1 MPKVHV
7 EQGWLEGERAPLV
20 TKDGFYNCFKG
31 IPYAAPPIGKL
42 HFKAPQS
49 PILWKGNED
58 CLYLNVYTPELTP
71 KHPLPLM
78 FFIHS
83 GGYKCGSG
91 NTDNY
96 GPDFLVKEEVVLV
109 TINYRVEVLGF
120 LCLENKDVPGNAE
133 MKDQVA
139 ALRWVQKN
147 ISNFGGDPNNVT
159 IFGESAG
166 GGSVG
171 WHILSP
177 MSKGLFQRA
186 ILMSGSPF
194 VTGAILIFL
203 DVLSPRKTTRNVYGN
218 QGRTNCPDLPG
229 ASHLDDL
236 SYLFD
241 PKRFSLPIDM
251 DSKSYKMIKQTCA
264 LFANFAKCGNP
275 TPRGSKLGV
284 TWLQYDPN
292 NRNYL
297 DIGETLTPG
306 RDLGEKIFC
315 FKSKDEDLA
324 DYIYT
329 HTPHC
334 TQQHSHE
341 RTRAHARTLTHTR
354 SRTRAYVH
362 IYATHAR
369 SHAHLLLH
377 INFADENCF
386 LIGTYEV
393 KGKDENE
400 EAQNQNIKVDRKA
413 KSELILAISSTELR
427 HVRGCGTSC
436 EVWVKLMSVY
446 ALKGPA
452 RKALLLKQLMLHK
465 VCEVGDVRDHL
476 NKFCEIVYRLSA
488 MDNEANQDLLCVML
502 LYCLSDSYEIF
513 KYTIKS
519 LDELLNVDAFKVK
532 IFKKGAV
539 ESQAQ
544 QRQAQP
550 HQLFAVDRRRTIAGT
565 RSPMRRLVD
574 AYKRF
579 KAMDINAL
587 TIGFFTKISLIS

>member
-20 TKDGFYNCFKG
+20 TKDGFYYSFKG

-42 HFKAPQS
+42 RFKAPQS
-49 PILWKGNED
+49 PILWKGIKKATEHGPVCPQLDLFTDQFLEGNED

-71 KHPLPLM
+71 KTPLP
-78 FFIHS
+78 I
-83 GGYKCGSG
+83 
-91 NTDNY
+91 
-96 GPDFLVKEEVVLV
+96 LVKEEVVLV

-120 LCLENKDVPGNAE
+120 LCLENKEVPGNAG

-194 VTGAILIFL
+194 CDWGNTYFSRRRAFALGRQLGITTNDDKELLEYLQSVPVEKLRNTNPKVMILETLVETFALKMFHFTPVVEKDMGLEHFLTDTPENYLKSGNLNEVDVMIGYTSEEALYIGSRIKSVFDHYQMYPEMLVPREILVKVPPSKSLEISDKIGAHYFESKPIGDDTMKEMIKYVSDSAFGYNIHRFL
-203 DVLSPRKTTRNVYGN
+203 RLLPPFKKNRFLYQFSCVSERNVYGN

-241 PKRFSLPIDM
+241 PKRFNLQVDM
-251 DSKSYKMIKQTCA
+251 DTKSYKMIKQTCA

-306 RDLGEKIFC
+306 RDLGEKMYQFW
-315 FKSKDEDLA
+315 
-324 DYIYT
+324 
-329 HTPHC
+329 
-334 TQQHSHE
+334 Q
-341 RTRAHARTLTHTR
+341 
-354 SRTRAYVH
+354 
-362 IYATHAR
+362 
-369 SHAHLLLH
+369 
-377 INFADENCF
+377 
-386 LIGTYEV
+386 
-393 KGKDENE
+393 
-400 EAQNQNIKVDRKA
+400 
-413 KSELILAISSTELR
+413 
-427 HVRGCGTSC
+427 
-436 EVWVKLMSVY
+436 SVY
-446 ALKGPA
+446 
-452 RKALLLKQLMLHK
+452 
-465 VCEVGDVRDHL
+465 D
-476 NKFCEIVYRLSA
+476 
-488 MDNEANQDLLCVML
+488 EAN
-502 LYCLSDSYEIF
+502 
-513 KYTIKS
+513 
-519 LDELLNVDAFKVK
+519 
-532 IFKKGAV
+532 
-539 ESQAQ
+539 
-544 QRQAQP
+544 
-550 HQLFAVDRRRTIAGT
+550 
-565 RSPMRRLVD
+565 
-574 AYKRF
+574 
-579 KAMDINAL
+579 
-587 TIGFFTKISLIS
+587 

>member
-7 EQGWLEGERAPLV
+7 EQGWLEGERVPLV
-20 TKDGFYNCFKG
+20 TKDGFYYSFKG
-31 IPYAAPPIGKL
+31 IPYAAPPIDKL
-42 HFKAPQS
+42 RFKAPQ
-49 PILWKGNED
+49 PPLPWTGVKKATEHGPVCPQLDLFTDQYLEGNED

-71 KHPLPLM
+71 KHPLPVM
-78 FFIHS
+78 FFIHG

-91 NTDNY
+91 NTEDY

-120 LCLENKDVPGNAE
+120 LCLENKEVPGNAG

-194 VTGAILIFL
+194 CDWGNTYFSRRRAFALGRQLGINTNDDKELLEYLQNVPVVKLRNKNPKKGYGIRTLLTDTPENYLKSGNLNEVDVMIGYTSEEALYIGSRIKSVFDHYQMYPEMLVPREILVKVPPSKSLEISDKIGAHYFGSKPIGDDTVKEMIKYVSDSAFGYNIHRFL
-203 DVLSPRKTTRNVYGN
+203 RLLPPFKKNRFLYQFSCVSERNVYGN

-251 DSKSYKMIKQTCA
+251 DSMSYKMIKQTCA

-275 TPRGSKLGV
+275 TPPGSKLGV
-284 TWLQYDPN
+284 TWLQYDPR

-306 RDLGEKIFC
+306 RDL
-315 FKSKDEDLA
+315 
-324 DYIYT
+324 
-329 HTPHC
+329 
-334 TQQHSHE
+334 
-341 RTRAHARTLTHTR
+341 ARK
-354 SRTRAYVH
+354 
-362 IYATHAR
+362 
-369 SHAHLLLH
+369 
-377 INFADENCF
+377 C
-386 LIGTYEV
+386 
-393 KGKDENE
+393 
-400 EAQNQNIKVDRKA
+400 
-413 KSELILAISSTELR
+413 ISSGR
-427 HVRGCGTSC
+427 
-436 EVWVKLMSVY
+436 
-446 ALKGPA
+446 
-452 RKALLLKQLMLHK
+452 
-465 VCEVGDVRDHL
+465 
-476 NKFCEIVYRLSA
+476 
-488 MDNEANQDLLCVML
+488 
-502 LYCLSDSYEIF
+502 
-513 KYTIKS
+513 
-519 LDELLNVDAFKVK
+519 AFTMK
-532 IFKKGAV
+532 
-539 ESQAQ
+539 
-544 QRQAQP
+544 
-550 HQLFAVDRRRTIAGT
+550 
-565 RSPMRRLVD
+565 
-574 AYKRF
+574 
-579 KAMDINAL
+579 
-587 TIGFFTKISLIS
+587 